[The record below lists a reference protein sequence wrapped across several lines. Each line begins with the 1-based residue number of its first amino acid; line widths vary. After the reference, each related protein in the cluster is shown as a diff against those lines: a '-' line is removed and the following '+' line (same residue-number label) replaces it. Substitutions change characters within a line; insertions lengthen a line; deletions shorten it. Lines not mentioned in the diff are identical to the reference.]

1 MKKITLV
8 LAAALSL
15 LLTSC
20 GKIDSSKWLV
30 NLEDGKKAAQAEDKK
45 ILLFFSTDEDG
56 YSKDLKDGLFQT
68 PEFLTALT
76 AEYVLVNL
84 DFSTARF
91 QSVIPSQDM
100 SKSEIKTLQENQKK
114 LDADMKWTTFY
125 DLEMTPAFF
134 VLTKEGYVL
143 SKLDFVDESMDL
155 DSFNGMIGAKAE
167 KIQTVSDLFVKIA
180 GSEGVEKAK
189 ATEELFNETD
199 PGYRDLLTPLF
210 RDAVKADEK
219 NESGVIGTFLL
230 SIASRESMEKYLAED
245 TDNIYVPFEEVSENP
260 ILTPSEKQ
268 QALYMAGY
276 LLASSGSMDYAKVK
290 DFFQRAIE
298 ANPDDEHAAYL
309 KNWVAQIDERI
320 AEMAEAE
327 NDAAGQPA
335 EETESKNESEEKDT
349 VPMMEITE

>member
-134 VLTKEGYVL
+134 VLTKHWRL
-143 SKLDFVDESMDL
+143 
-155 DSFNGMIGAKAE
+155 
-167 KIQTVSDLFVKIA
+167 
-180 GSEGVEKAK
+180 
-189 ATEELFNETD
+189 
-199 PGYRDLLTPLF
+199 
-210 RDAVKADEK
+210 K
-219 NESGVIGTFLL
+219 NQPKRV
-230 SIASRESMEKYLAED
+230 ASRIIFLPWSNGSISDRRPRSESSLAAAKSKSRRLK
-245 TDNIYVPFEEVSENP
+245 VSVLRAASRSALPEEG
-260 ILTPSEKQ
+260 L
-268 QALYMAGY
+268 
-276 LLASSGSMDYAKVK
+276 SS
-290 DFFQRAIE
+290 
-298 ANPDDEHAAYL
+298 
-309 KNWVAQIDERI
+309 
-320 AEMAEAE
+320 
-327 NDAAGQPA
+327 
-335 EETESKNESEEKDT
+335 
-349 VPMMEITE
+349 